1 MISSVRCGS
10 ITICWCYRPCGLN
23 FSKTRIR
30 TKYFTFRS
38 AGTSVFILVVV
49 NVRSLFY
56 IYHFITKDK
65 SRQRDYNRS
74 ISTPRAFID
83 CCCVCVCVTESRR
96 EGIWQPC
103 MAADLFC
110 CAGDYSLQR
119 AASADTLR
127 PIDWSPGLTLL
138 SRTCLPYWS
147 EVAWHTMTTSP
158 VEPMGHEKGW
168 D

>member
-1 MISSVRCGS
+1 MDPSFISIS
-10 ITICWCYRPCGLN
+10 I
-23 FSKTRIR
+23 
-30 TKYFTFRS
+30 
-38 AGTSVFILVVV
+38 
-49 NVRSLFY
+49 
-56 IYHFITKDK
+56 FITKDK
-65 SRQRDYNRS
+65 SRQQDYNQS

-83 CCCVCVCVTESRR
+83 CCCLCVSVCVCITESMR

-103 MAADLFC
+103 TAADLFC

-158 VEPMGHEKGW
+158 VEPMGCEGVGLKLGSISLENEEGLSGIESQVRLCLGETW
-168 D
+168 VYKDFCTFV